1 MCVNFFINLNKLNQ
15 YYSFQ
20 LFSITGWLILILI
33 AIFGTNYIQS
43 VNKSYEVGFAL
54 LLVIP
59 ILLLLSFILAIV
71 ESIIGLKINNKF
83 FLENKIIKIV
93 RFLGALFAFLYSMFF
108 VCMLLK
114 MILLS

>member
-1 MCVNFFINLNKLNQ
+1 MYVSFFINLNKLNQ

-43 VNKSYEVGFAL
+43 VNNSYEVGFAL

-59 ILLLLSFILAIV
+59 ILLLLSFILAVI
-71 ESIIGLKINNKF
+71 EYILGLKINNKF
-83 FLENKIIKIV
+83 FIENKFLKIF
-93 RFLGALFAFLYSMFF
+93 RFLGALFAFFYSILLI
-108 VCMLLK
+108 CMLLK
-114 MILLS
+114 IIIFS